1 MIGRPQTGEVVSIT
15 AMGGEG
21 AQWVGLAPFVGDRHM
36 FQNMGDGTFFHSG
49 QLAIQYAVSAGAN
62 ITFKILYNA
71 AVAMTGGQDAAGVRP
86 VPDVA
91 AMLLAEGVK
100 RVVITTDDPAKYRG
114 VSVPRGVDV
123 MHRDRIVEAQ
133 EQLRAIDGVT
143 VLIHDQ
149 QCAAE
154 KRRERKR
161 GRVKQASFRV
171 MIDERVCEGCGD
183 CGVKSNCLSLHSI
196 DTEFGRKTIVDQAS
210 CNIDASCLKGDC
222 PAFVT
227 VAADSITGRSTGAAN
242 RPLDPA
248 SLPDPARLPAS
259 ATIRMPGIGGTGVVT
274 VSQVLA
280 TAAKLVGKPS
290 SSVDQTGLSQKAG
303 PVVSTLS
310 IGDVTPGRVDVLL
323 AFDPLSS
330 ATRTNLGGLDPATS
344 VAIVSTSVAPTGRMI
359 GKVASMGIDL
369 DPIKAEI
376 DARTTRAS
384 NRYVD
389 AASLTTGLFGNSV
402 TANVFVVGVAYQA
415 GLIPLPA
422 DAIEQA
428 IELNGAAVEANQT
441 AFRWGRSWYVDPEA
455 VERQADRTN
464 RAVRTETFDVG
475 TFDDPEL
482 QRLVEV
488 RAADLVVYQNARYA
502 RRYVAVV
509 REAAEAEAVAVQ
521 AAVSDGSFS
530 RSVARHLHRLM
541 AYKDEYEVARLLL
554 DGGAQVRE
562 VFGDGAK
569 ATWNLHPPALRSM
582 GLKRKIKFGPWTT
595 PAMKGLR
602 SMKRLRGTAL
612 DPFGRAEVRRTERAL
627 VEEYTALVR
636 SLLPTLAA
644 DPAKAMSIS
653 ELADQIRGFE
663 SVKMRN
669 VEHYREAVAAA
680 TREP

>member
-1 MIGRPQTGEVVSIT
+1 
-15 AMGGEG
+15 
-21 AQWVGLAPFVGDRHM
+21 
-36 FQNMGDGTFFHSG
+36 
-49 QLAIQYAVSAGAN
+49 
-62 ITFKILYNA
+62 
-71 AVAMTGGQDAAGVRP
+71 
-86 VPDVA
+86 
-91 AMLLAEGVK
+91 
-100 RVVITTDDPAKYRG
+100 
-114 VSVPRGVDV
+114 
-123 MHRDRIVEAQ
+123 
-133 EQLRAIDGVT
+133 
-143 VLIHDQ
+143 
-149 QCAAE
+149 
-154 KRRERKR
+154 
-161 GRVKQASFRV
+161 
-171 MIDERVCEGCGD
+171 
-183 CGVKSNCLSLHSI
+183 
-196 DTEFGRKTIVDQAS
+196 
-210 CNIDASCLKGDC
+210 
-222 PAFVT
+222 
-227 VAADSITGRSTGAAN
+227 
-242 RPLDPA
+242 
-248 SLPDPARLPAS
+248 
-259 ATIRMPGIGGTGVVT
+259 
-274 VSQVLA
+274 
-280 TAAKLVGKPS
+280 
-290 SSVDQTGLSQKAG
+290 
-303 PVVSTLS
+303 
-310 IGDVTPGRVDVLL
+310 VTPGRVDVLL

-330 ATRTNLGGLDPATS
+330 ATRANLGGLDPTTS

-369 DPIKAEI
+369 DPVKAEI
-376 DARTTRAS
+376 DARTARAS

-389 AASLTTGLFGNSV
+389 AASITTGLFGNSV

-422 DAIEQA
+422 DAIERA

-441 AFRWGRSWYVDPEA
+441 AFRWGRSWYVDPEH

-502 RRYVAVV
+502 RRFVAVV
-509 REAAEAEAVAVQ
+509 REAAEAEKT
-521 AAVSDGSFS
+521 AAGDGSFS
-530 RSVARHLHRLM
+530 RSVARQLHRLM

-569 ATWNLHPPALRSM
+569 ATWNLHPPALRSI

-612 DPFGRAEVRRTERAL
+612 DPFGRAEVRRTERTL

-644 DPAKAMSIS
+644 DSAKATSIS

-680 TREP
+680 MGEA